1 MSIFTSHK
9 ERPLYNALIGI
20 CWGTGCIAGPL
31 IGGGFATSSA
41 TWRWAFYINLPL
53 CALFS
58 PIYIFINPSFN
69 PKPDIPELKKLASI
83 DWVGVI
89 LHALVFTIF
98 QVVLTLSG
106 PTWQW
111 DSAGSITLWAIFGVL
126 LIFHCLQQYFC
137 LFTTPERR
145 LFPVQFLKS
154 RTLIL
159 LFMSTASAASAV
171 FVSVFYV
178 PVFFQFTKGDTAI
191 HAAVRLLPFII
202 VMVVFVLISG
212 GSLPQVGRY
221 MPYYAIGGALVII
234 GASLMHTVNS
244 ETSTNKIY
252 GYEVLVAAGAG
263 LTFQVAYTVVV
274 VKVTQAEVPAAIGF
288 INVGQIGG
296 VTIALSIAGNIYQN
310 VGFIKLREALAL
322 YNFSDSELREALGGA
337 TSAILENQGT
347 VRGQALA
354 AIVTTISQIWVMII
368 AAGALCFVSSL
379 CMKREKLQ
387 LENFTVG

>member
-1 MSIFTSHK
+1 MLPAAQPGDGHFT
-9 ERPLYNALIGI
+9 LIYLSV
-20 CWGTGCIAGPL
+20 P
-31 IGGGFATSSA
+31 
-41 TWRWAFYINLPL
+41 
-53 CALFS
+53 FS
-58 PIYIFINPSFN
+58 LRFTFFINPSFN

-111 DSAGSITLWAIFGVL
+111 DPAGSITLWAVFGVL

-137 LFTTPERR
+137 IFTTPDRR

-212 GSLPQVGRY
+212 GSLPTTLLGV
-221 MPYYAIGGALVII
+221 LW
-234 GASLMHTVNS
+234 SL
-244 ETSTNKIY
+244 
-252 GYEVLVAAGAG
+252 
-263 LTFQVAYTVVV
+263 
-274 VKVTQAEVPAAIGF
+274 
-288 INVGQIGG
+288 
-296 VTIALSIAGNIYQN
+296 
-310 VGFIKLREALAL
+310 LAH
-322 YNFSDSELREALGGA
+322 R
-337 TSAILENQGT
+337 
-347 VRGQALA
+347 
-354 AIVTTISQIWVMII
+354 
-368 AAGALCFVSSL
+368 
-379 CMKREKLQ
+379 
-387 LENFTVG
+387 